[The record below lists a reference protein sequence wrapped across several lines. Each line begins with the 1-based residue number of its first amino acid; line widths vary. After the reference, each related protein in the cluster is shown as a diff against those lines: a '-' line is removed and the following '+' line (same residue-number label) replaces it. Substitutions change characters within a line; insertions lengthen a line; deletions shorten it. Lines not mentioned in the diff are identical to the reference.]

1 MAEYSMFFTTNDI
14 GDGTAYTA
22 AQHFAWLQSTFGDGV
37 CTGRNL
43 ELDAEVSSGNV
54 LIKTGAAYVGGAF
67 YENTANVTV
76 TIPTPS
82 IDTTGHR
89 IVVRKNSASQT
100 TRITLLSSSDGV
112 FAIPAITQDST
123 NWDFSVCTLTKTTAG
138 VVTVTDT
145 RRYIRPYYTKR
156 VGGSATDWTVEGIDS
171 YILGDLRINIGVM
184 QVELD
189 GATQYATATESF
201 PIAFSDKPLVI
212 ANVTKKVVPVADET
226 TMAVVNAE
234 TTATGVSIDVRDFAT
249 TGTRTYN
256 IAWYAFGPV

>member
-22 AQHFAWLQSTFGDGV
+22 TQHFAWLQSTFGDGI

-43 ELDAEVSSGNV
+43 ELDYEVSSGNV
-54 LIKTGAAYVGGAF
+54 IIKTGAAYVGGAF
-67 YENTANVTV
+67 YENTTNVTV

-82 IDTTGHR
+82 IGTTGHR
-89 IVVRKNSASQT
+89 IVVRKNTTLQT

-112 FAIPAITQDST
+112 ASIPAITQDGT
-123 NWDFSVCTLTKTTAG
+123 NWDFSVCTVTKTTAG

-156 VGGSATDWTVEGIDS
+156 VGGSATDWTVEGTDS
-171 YILGDLRINIGVM
+171 YLLGDLRVQLGVT
-184 QVELD
+184 QIVLT
-189 GATQYATATESF
+189 GATQWANVAVTY
-201 PIAFSDKPLVI
+201 PVAFSDKPLVI
-212 ANVTKKVVPVADET
+212 TGITTKDVPVTDAT
-226 TMAVVNAE
+226 TMALTNAV
-234 TTATGVSIDVRDFAT
+234 TTATDIVIDLRDFAT

>member
-22 AQHFAWLQSTFGDGV
+22 AQHFAWLQSTFGDGI

-67 YENTANVTV
+67 YENTSNVTV

-82 IDTTGHR
+82 IGTTGHR
-89 IVVRKNSASQT
+89 IVVRKNSAAQT

-112 FAIPAITQDST
+112 ASIPALTQDGT
-123 NWDFSVCTLTKTTAG
+123 NWDFSLCTLTKTTAG
-138 VVTVTDT
+138 VVTVADT

-156 VGGSATDWTVEGIDS
+156 VGGSATDWTVEGSES
-171 YILGDLRINIGVM
+171 YLLGDLRINLGVM
-184 QVELD
+184 QIELT
-189 GATQYATATESF
+189 GATQYANTSDF
-201 PIAFSDKPLVI
+201 YPVAFSDKPLVV
-212 ANVTKKVVPVADET
+212 ANITKRDVPVDDET
-226 TMAVVNAE
+226 TMAIVNAD
-234 TTATGVSIDVRDFAT
+234 TSAAGVTIHLRDFAT
-249 TGTRTYN
+249 TGTRTYT